1 MNLVSDL
8 VSRIFFC
15 QIFLAPCK
23 QPFLAKAQD
32 ADQAIILR
40 ADSIQSTQMAIRF
53 HYIPTMRTELSLA
66 GRAKRHD
73 VRQGGVFIER
83 E

>member
-23 QPFLAKAQD
+23 QPILAKAQD
-32 ADQAIILR
+32 ADQAIILG
-40 ADSIQSTQMAIRF
+40 AMSIQSTQMAIRF
-53 HYIPTMRTELSLA
+53 RYISMMRTRISF
-66 GRAKRHD
+66 
-73 VRQGGVFIER
+73 GGYR
-83 E
+83 EVGGN